1 MRWPVLASLLALL
14 VAREASAQTVEG
26 LDPHVKATVTTSPP
40 KISLAW
46 NASTDVTGWS
56 VHRREGTA
64 GAFGTAGAPLV
75 PATTTYDD
83 TTVVKGKLYEY
94 QIQRNGTSS
103 SGVSFVLSGIEVPF
117 IDDPGVVAL
126 VIDQSMKSLS
136 QLDRLRDDLVA
147 EGWEVERIEVDPTS
161 KPETVRGKLQ
171 ELRAK
176 HKERFRAAFL
186 LGGVPRAFSGAL
198 NPDGHPDHL
207 GAWPSD
213 GYYGDLDGT
222 WTDEKDLGGAGT
234 HANAKGDGKFDPTTL
249 PSDLEIAIG
258 RVDTVGMPAFAP
270 MTASDLLARYL
281 DADHAYR
288 TGQTVIQERAFVAD
302 NFGYFS
308 GEAFARIAYRDGWAL
323 YGQDP
328 ISGKPFFDALEEEG
342 GYAFVIGDGAGSP
355 NSASGVGTTG
365 DFVKRKPKAVFLGL
379 FGSYFG
385 DWSYDDD
392 LLRAAL
398 LSPGTALATTWI
410 ARPANHFH
418 HLAALQTFGDSFV
431 TMVNA
436 KGYDSGFAATLR
448 SVHLGLLGDPTL
460 RMFVAKA
467 PTALGAAPAPGSVQ
481 LTWSASPDATAGYH
495 VYRRAKSG
503 GPATRLTAAPIMA
516 TTYTDSDATT
526 ASAVYRVVAVR
537 LRTTGSGTF
546 FEHSPGPT
554 VEAAALAGMGATD
567 DDIIADAGDDAGAQ
581 NGDAPSEG
589 DSGCGCE
596 VPSSR
601 SSSRGALGLLFVALL
616 IGRRQLAAK
625 KIFCT

>member
-1 MRWPVLASLLALL
+1 MRWPVLAAALGL
-14 VAREASAQTVEG
+14 GTLTSIASAQTVEG
-26 LDPHVKATVTTSPP
+26 LDPHVKATVTSSPP

-46 NASTDVTGWS
+46 NTSTDVTGWT
-56 VHRREGTA
+56 VRRREGTT
-64 GAFGTAGAPLV
+64 GTFTTMGAPLV
-75 PATTTYDD
+75 PATTTFED
-83 TTVVKGKLYEY
+83 TTVEKGKTYEY
-94 QIQRNGTSS
+94 QIQRSGTSS

-117 IDDPGVVAL
+117 TDDPGVVAL
-126 VIDQSMKSLS
+126 VVDQSMKSLS
-136 QLDRLRDDLVA
+136 QLDRLRDDLIA
-147 EGWEVERIEVDPTS
+147 EGWEVERVEVDPMG
-161 KPETVRGKLQ
+161 KPADVRAKLQ
-171 ELRAK
+171 DLRAK
-176 HKERFRAAFL
+176 HKERLRAAFL

-207 GAWPSD
+207 GAWPAD

-222 WTDEKDLGGAGT
+222 WTDDADLGGAGT
-234 HANAKGDGKFDPTTL
+234 HVNNKGDGKFDPTTL
-249 PSDLEIAIG
+249 PSDLELALG

-270 MTASDLLARYL
+270 LTASDLLARYL
-281 DADHAYR
+281 DANHAYR
-288 TGQTVIQERAFVAD
+288 TGETKIRDRSFVAD

-323 YGQDP
+323 YGADP

-355 NSASGVGTTG
+355 NSASGVGTTS
-365 DFVKRKPKAVFLGL
+365 DFVTRKPKAVFLGL

-418 HLAALQTFGDSFV
+418 HLAALETFGESFV

-448 SVHLGLLGDPTL
+448 SIHLALLGDPTL
-460 RMFVAKA
+460 RMFVAKG
-467 PTALGAAPAPGSVQ
+467 PKVVSAAPEPGVVH
-481 LTWSASPDATAGYH
+481 LTWPASSDATAGYH

-503 GPATRLTAAPIMA
+503 GPETRLTFAPVASTFFSDTTA
-516 TTYTDSDATT
+516 TTDR
-526 ASAVYRVVAVR
+526 AVYRVVAVR

-546 FEHSPGPT
+546 FEHSPGGIT
-554 VEAAALAGMGATD
+554 EAAALPGVGATD
-567 DDIIADAGDDAGAQ
+567 DAILGDAGEGDAGAQ
-581 NGDAPSEG
+581 NADAPSEEG
-589 DSGCGCE
+589 SGCGCE

-601 SSSRGALGLLFVALL
+601 SSSRGALGLLFAFALVL
-616 IGRRQLAAK
+616 RKLSSRR
-625 KIFCT
+625 